1 MRLRLFVVLCRS
13 NAGER
18 QRPAVGDGGRIINTV
33 DMRPWGRETIPKMKQ
48 GESTGRRSGRVV
60 FLGAACEQM
69 ACMCFWSNVEISEAS
84 P

>member
-48 GESTGRRSGRVV
+48 GESIVQDGEWKRPGVDLAGS
-60 FLGAACEQM
+60 C
-69 ACMCFWSNVEISEAS
+69 S
-84 P
+84 